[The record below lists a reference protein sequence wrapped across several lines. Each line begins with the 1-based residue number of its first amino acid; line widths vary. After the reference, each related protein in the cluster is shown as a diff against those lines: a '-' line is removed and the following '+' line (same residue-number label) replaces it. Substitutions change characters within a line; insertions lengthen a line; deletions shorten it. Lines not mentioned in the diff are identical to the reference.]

1 MQTDTLL
8 FFLLLYSDYYLTK
21 AASPL
26 KNHYRDTKLNTLFN
40 NNWKMNIKQALA
52 VILVEGFRPGADAL
66 KTKVELYINLILS
79 VIILKT
85 DNAVIHHTADV
96 VRAINATG
104 ALLVYL
110 PPYSPDFMPCEGII
124 SQVKWI
130 RENDQEWRMCDQPEN
145 MVMETN
151 MHSTET

>member
-40 NNWKMNIKQALA
+40 NKWKMNVKQALA

-66 KTKVELYINLILS
+66 KTEVELLTLS
-79 VIILKT
+79 F
-85 DNAVIHHTADV
+85 
-96 VRAINATG
+96 
-104 ALLVYL
+104 LLL
-110 PPYSPDFMPCEGII
+110 F
-124 SQVKWI
+124 
-130 RENDQEWRMCDQPEN
+130 
-145 MVMETN
+145 
-151 MHSTET
+151 